1 MDALKKINWKQ
12 GKYILPLILYIPILF
27 VGYFVIDLFHT
38 EKADVPDKNLTTTEY
53 LNPVLPEAQMKGD
66 GIGNKYESMVKSY
79 GKIDDYSAM
88 ENIDRNEE
96 DEKETYDSRYTDDE
110 RNMLESEEAAKLA
123 EMERQLQA
131 SAQKGNEI
139 GEGQGVTDASRSQQR
154 EQDAMAEL
162 DRALAQA
169 RLQGQQ
175 ATNVPAEVPADTG
188 NLPSNKAEGTININ
202 ERAVN
207 GISEDDEAQEVVKKV
222 KVTSDYFNTL
232 AENDPEPNLIK
243 AIIDEDVK
251 AVDGSRVRLRLLDDI
266 EINETVVPKGTY
278 IYALMSGFGSQR
290 VKGNIKSILINDN
303 IIKVNLSLYD
313 TDGLEGLYVPSS
325 NFRETTKDVASGAM
339 SNTSSLTSSSS
350 TTGNSL
356 IQWGNQAISN
366 AVQKT
371 SNAISKS
378 IKKNTAKL
386 KYGTFVYLI
395 NGKEK
400 KNN

>member
-27 VGYFVIDLFHT
+27 IGYFVIDLFHT

-123 EMERQLQA
+123 EMERQIQA

-139 GEGQGVTDASRSQQR
+139 GEGQGVTDASRGQQR

-202 ERAVN
+202 ERAVK

-266 EINETVVPKGTY
+266 EINETVVPKGTC
-278 IYALMSGFGSQR
+278 IYALMNGFGSQR

-386 KYGTFVYLI
+386 KYGTFVYLV

>member
-1 MDALKKINWKQ
+1 MNKFKNINFKQ
-12 GKYILPLILYIPILF
+12 GKYIMPLVIYPLLLF

-38 EKADVPDKNLTTTEY
+38 EKAEIPDKNLATTEY
-53 LNPVLPEAQMKGD
+53 LNPDLPEAQMRGD
-66 GIGNKYESMVKSY
+66 GIGGKYESMVKSY

-96 DEKETYDSRYTDDE
+96 SQIEDYESKYSESDLEMLAQLQQSKEKGEA
-110 RNMLESEEAAKLA
+110 MLNPDLTSGYSEEQRLA
-123 EMERQLQA
+123 MQ
-131 SAQKGNEI
+131 
-139 GEGQGVTDASRSQQR
+139 QQR
-154 EQDAMAEL
+154 EREAMDEL
-162 DRALAQA
+162 NRALAQA

-175 ATNVPAEVPADTG
+175 ASQMPSEDEPNENMTNSQV
-188 NLPSNKAEGTININ
+188 SNVNQAEGKININ
-202 ERAVN
+202 EKAVTGLSDN
-207 GISEDDEAQEVVKKV
+207 EEPQEVVKKV
-222 KVTSDYFNTL
+222 KVTSDYFNTI
-232 AENDPEPNLIK
+232 AVNEPEAKLIK

-266 EINETVVPKGTY
+266 EINQITVPKGSY
-278 IYALMSGFGSQR
+278 LYATMSGFSSQR
-290 VKGNIKSILINDN
+290 VKGSIKSILVNDEL
-303 IIKVNLSLYD
+303 IKVSLSLYD

-339 SNTSSLTSSSS
+339 NNTSSLTQSS
-350 TTGNSL
+350 TSPGNAL
-356 IQWGNQAISN
+356 VQWGNQAITN

-378 IKKNTAKL
+378 IRKNSAKL

-400 KNN
+400 KND

>member
-1 MDALKKINWKQ
+1 MNKLKNINFKQ
-12 GKYILPLILYIPILF
+12 GKYILPLVLYPLLLI

-38 EKADVPDKNLTTTEY
+38 EKADIPDKNLATTEY
-53 LNPVLPEAQMKGD
+53 LNPDLPEAKMRGD
-66 GIGNKYESMVKSY
+66 GIGGKYESMVKSY

-96 DEKETYDSRYTDDE
+96 SQTEDYESKYSESDLE
-110 RNMLESEEAAKLA
+110 MLA
-123 EMERQLQA
+123 QLQQ
-131 SAQKGNEI
+131 SKEKGEAMI
-139 GEGQGVTDASRSQQR
+139 DQELTSGYTEEQRLAMQQQR
-154 EQDAMAEL
+154 EREAMEDL
-162 DRALAQA
+162 NRALAQA

-175 ATNVPAEVPADTG
+175 ASQM
-188 NLPSNKAEGTININ
+188 PSDDDQNPSIAYSPNANPEGKISIN
-202 ERAVN
+202 EKAVT
-207 GISEDDEAQEVVKKV
+207 GISDAEEVHEVVKKV
-222 KVTSDYFNTL
+222 KVTSDYFNTI
-232 AENDPEPNLIK
+232 AVNEPEAKLIK

-266 EINETVVPKGTY
+266 EINQITVPKGSY
-278 IYALMSGFGSQR
+278 LYATMSGFSSQR
-290 VKGNIKSILINDN
+290 VKGSIKSILVDDEL
-303 IIKVNLSLYD
+303 IKVSLSLYD

-339 SNTSSLTSSSS
+339 NNTSSLTQSS
-350 TTGNSL
+350 TSPGNAL
-356 IQWGNQAISN
+356 VQWGNQAITN

-378 IKKNTAKL
+378 IRKNSAKL

-400 KNN
+400 KND

>member
-1 MDALKKINWKQ
+1 MNKFNNINFKQ
-12 GKYILPLILYIPILF
+12 GKYIMPLVIYPLLLF

-38 EKADVPDKNLTTTEY
+38 EKAEIPDKNLATTEY
-53 LNPVLPEAQMKGD
+53 LNPDLPEAQMRGD
-66 GIGNKYESMVKSY
+66 GIGGKYESMVKSY

-96 DEKETYDSRYTDDE
+96 SQIEDYESKYSESDLEMLAQLQQSKEKGEA
-110 RNMLESEEAAKLA
+110 MLNPDLTSGYSEEQRLA
-123 EMERQLQA
+123 IQ
-131 SAQKGNEI
+131 
-139 GEGQGVTDASRSQQR
+139 QQR
-154 EQDAMAEL
+154 EREAMDEL
-162 DRALAQA
+162 NRALAQA

-175 ATNVPAEVPADTG
+175 ASQMPSEDEPNENVTNSQV
-188 NLPSNKAEGTININ
+188 SNVYQAEGKININ
-202 ERAVN
+202 EKAVTGLSDN
-207 GISEDDEAQEVVKKV
+207 EEPQEVVKKV
-222 KVTSDYFNTL
+222 KVTSDYFNTI
-232 AENDPEPNLIK
+232 AVNEPEAKLIK

-266 EINETVVPKGTY
+266 EINQITVPKGSY
-278 IYALMSGFGSQR
+278 LYATMSGFSSQR
-290 VKGNIKSILINDN
+290 VKGSIKSILVNDEL
-303 IIKVNLSLYD
+303 IKVSLSLYD

-339 SNTSSLTSSSS
+339 NNTSSLTQSS
-350 TTGNSL
+350 TSPGNAL
-356 IQWGNQAISN
+356 VQWGNQAITN

-378 IKKNTAKL
+378 IRKNSAKL

-400 KNN
+400 KND

>member
-1 MDALKKINWKQ
+1 MNKFKNINFKQ
-12 GKYILPLILYIPILF
+12 GKYIMPLVIYPLLLF

-38 EKADVPDKNLTTTEY
+38 EKAEIPDKNLATTEY
-53 LNPVLPEAQMKGD
+53 LNPDLPEAQMRGD
-66 GIGNKYESMVKSY
+66 GIGGKYESMVKSY

-96 DEKETYDSRYTDDE
+96 SQIEDYESKYSESDLEMLAQLQQSKEKGEA
-110 RNMLESEEAAKLA
+110 MLNPDLTSGYSEEQRLA
-123 EMERQLQA
+123 IQ
-131 SAQKGNEI
+131 
-139 GEGQGVTDASRSQQR
+139 QQR
-154 EQDAMAEL
+154 EREAMDEL
-162 DRALAQA
+162 NRALAQA

-175 ATNVPAEVPADTG
+175 ASQMPSEDEPNENVTNSQV
-188 NLPSNKAEGTININ
+188 SNVNQAEGKININ
-202 ERAVN
+202 EKAVTGLSDN
-207 GISEDDEAQEVVKKV
+207 EEPQEVVKKV
-222 KVTSDYFNTL
+222 KVTSDYFNTI
-232 AENDPEPNLIK
+232 AVNEPEAKLIK

-266 EINETVVPKGTY
+266 EINQITVPKGSY
-278 IYALMSGFGSQR
+278 LYATMSGFSSQR
-290 VKGNIKSILINDN
+290 VKGSIKSILVNDEL
-303 IIKVNLSLYD
+303 IKVSLSLYD

-339 SNTSSLTSSSS
+339 NNTSSLTQSS
-350 TTGNSL
+350 TSPGNAL
-356 IQWGNQAISN
+356 VQWGNQAITN

-378 IKKNTAKL
+378 IRKNSAKL

-400 KNN
+400 KND

>member
-1 MDALKKINWKQ
+1 MNKFKNINFKQ
-12 GKYILPLILYIPILF
+12 GKYIMPLVIYPLLLF

-38 EKADVPDKNLTTTEY
+38 EKAEIPDKNLATTEY
-53 LNPVLPEAQMKGD
+53 LNPDLPEAQMRGD
-66 GIGNKYESMVKSY
+66 GIGGKYESMVKSY

-96 DEKETYDSRYTDDE
+96 SQIEDYESKYSESDLEMLAQLQQSKEKGEA
-110 RNMLESEEAAKLA
+110 MLNPDLTSGYSEEQRLA
-123 EMERQLQA
+123 VQ
-131 SAQKGNEI
+131 
-139 GEGQGVTDASRSQQR
+139 QQR
-154 EQDAMAEL
+154 EREAMDEL
-162 DRALAQA
+162 NRALAQA

-175 ATNVPAEVPADTG
+175 ASQMPSEDEPNENVTNSQV
-188 NLPSNKAEGTININ
+188 SNVNQAEGKININ
-202 ERAVN
+202 EKAVTGLSDN
-207 GISEDDEAQEVVKKV
+207 EEPQEVVKKV
-222 KVTSDYFNTL
+222 KVTSDYFNTI
-232 AENDPEPNLIK
+232 AVNEPEAKLIK

-266 EINETVVPKGTY
+266 EINQITVPKGSY
-278 IYALMSGFGSQR
+278 LYATMSGFSSQR
-290 VKGNIKSILINDN
+290 VKGSIKSILVNDEL
-303 IIKVNLSLYD
+303 IKVSLSLYD

-339 SNTSSLTSSSS
+339 NNTSSLTQSS
-350 TTGNSL
+350 TSPGNAL
-356 IQWGNQAISN
+356 VQWGNQAITN

-378 IKKNTAKL
+378 IRKNSAKL

-400 KNN
+400 KND

>member
-1 MDALKKINWKQ
+1 M
-12 GKYILPLILYIPILF
+12 PL
-27 VGYFVIDLFHT
+27 V
-38 EKADVPDKNLTTTEY
+38 
-53 LNPVLPEAQMKGD
+53 
-66 GIGNKYESMVKSY
+66 
-79 GKIDDYSAM
+79 
-88 ENIDRNEE
+88 
-96 DEKETYDSRYTDDE
+96 
-110 RNMLESEEAAKLA
+110 
-123 EMERQLQA
+123 
-131 SAQKGNEI
+131 
-139 GEGQGVTDASRSQQR
+139 RSQQR

-202 ERAVN
+202 ERAVK

-386 KYGTFVYLI
+386 KYGTFVYLV

>member
-1 MDALKKINWKQ
+1 MNKFKNINFKQ
-12 GKYILPLILYIPILF
+12 GKYIMPLVIYPLLLF

-38 EKADVPDKNLTTTEY
+38 EKAEIPDKNLATIEY
-53 LNPVLPEAQMKGD
+53 LNPDLPEAQMRGD
-66 GIGNKYESMVKSY
+66 GIGGKYESMVKSY

-96 DEKETYDSRYTDDE
+96 SQIEDYESKYSESDLEMLAQLQQSKEKGEA
-110 RNMLESEEAAKLA
+110 MLNPDLTSGYSEEQRLA
-123 EMERQLQA
+123 IQ
-131 SAQKGNEI
+131 
-139 GEGQGVTDASRSQQR
+139 QQR
-154 EQDAMAEL
+154 EREAMDEL
-162 DRALAQA
+162 NRALAQA

-175 ATNVPAEVPADTG
+175 ASQMPSEDEPNENVTNSQV
-188 NLPSNKAEGTININ
+188 SNVNQAEGKININ
-202 ERAVN
+202 EKAVTGLSDN
-207 GISEDDEAQEVVKKV
+207 EEPQEVVKKV
-222 KVTSDYFNTL
+222 KVTSDYFNTITVN
-232 AENDPEPNLIK
+232 EPEAKLIK

-266 EINETVVPKGTY
+266 EINQITVPKGSY
-278 IYALMSGFGSQR
+278 LYATMSGFSSQR
-290 VKGNIKSILINDN
+290 VKGSIKSILVNDEL
-303 IIKVNLSLYD
+303 IKVSLSLYD

-339 SNTSSLTSSSS
+339 NNTSSLTQSS
-350 TTGNSL
+350 TSPGNAL
-356 IQWGNQAISN
+356 VQWGNQAITN

-378 IKKNTAKL
+378 IRKNSAKL

-400 KNN
+400 KND

>member
-1 MDALKKINWKQ
+1 MNKFKNINFKQ
-12 GKYILPLILYIPILF
+12 GKYIMPLVIYSLLLF

-38 EKADVPDKNLTTTEY
+38 EKAEIPDKNLATTEY
-53 LNPVLPEAQMKGD
+53 LNPDLQEAQMRGD
-66 GIGNKYESMVKSY
+66 GIGGKYESMVKSY

-96 DEKETYDSRYTDDE
+96 SQIEDYESKYSESDLEMLAQLQKSKEKGEA
-110 RNMLESEEAAKLA
+110 MLNPDLTSGYSEEQRLA
-123 EMERQLQA
+123 IQ
-131 SAQKGNEI
+131 
-139 GEGQGVTDASRSQQR
+139 QQR
-154 EQDAMAEL
+154 EREAMDEL
-162 DRALAQA
+162 NRALAQA

-175 ATNVPAEVPADTG
+175 ASQMPSEDEPNENVTNSQV
-188 NLPSNKAEGTININ
+188 SNVNQAEGKININ
-202 ERAVN
+202 EKAVTGLSDN
-207 GISEDDEAQEVVKKV
+207 EEPQEVVKKV
-222 KVTSDYFNTL
+222 KVTSDYFNTI
-232 AENDPEPNLIK
+232 AVNEPEAKLIK

-266 EINETVVPKGTY
+266 EINQITVPKGSY
-278 IYALMSGFGSQR
+278 LYATMSGFSSQR
-290 VKGNIKSILINDN
+290 VKGSIKSILVNDEL
-303 IIKVNLSLYD
+303 IKVSLSLYD

-339 SNTSSLTSSSS
+339 NNTSSLTQSS
-350 TTGNSL
+350 TSPGNAL
-356 IQWGNQAISN
+356 VQWGNQAITN

-378 IKKNTAKL
+378 IRKNSAKL

-400 KNN
+400 KND

>member
-1 MDALKKINWKQ
+1 MNKFKNINFKQ
-12 GKYILPLILYIPILF
+12 GKYIIPLVIYPLLLF

-38 EKADVPDKNLTTTEY
+38 EKAEIPDKNLATTEY
-53 LNPVLPEAQMKGD
+53 LNPDLPEAQMRGD
-66 GIGNKYESMVKSY
+66 GIGGKYESMVKSY

-96 DEKETYDSRYTDDE
+96 SQIEDYESKYSESDLEMLAQLQKSKEKGEA
-110 RNMLESEEAAKLA
+110 MLNPDLTSGYSEEQRLA
-123 EMERQLQA
+123 IQ
-131 SAQKGNEI
+131 
-139 GEGQGVTDASRSQQR
+139 QQR
-154 EQDAMAEL
+154 EREAMDEL
-162 DRALAQA
+162 NRALAQA

-175 ATNVPAEVPADTG
+175 ASQMPSEDEPNENVTNSQV
-188 NLPSNKAEGTININ
+188 SNVNQAEGKININ
-202 ERAVN
+202 EKAVTGLSDN
-207 GISEDDEAQEVVKKV
+207 EEPQEVVKKV
-222 KVTSDYFNTL
+222 KVTSDYFNTI
-232 AENDPEPNLIK
+232 AVNEPEAKLIK

-266 EINETVVPKGTY
+266 EINQITVPKGSY
-278 IYALMSGFGSQR
+278 LYATMSGFSSQR
-290 VKGNIKSILINDN
+290 VKGSIKRILVNDEL
-303 IIKVNLSLYD
+303 IKVSLSLYD

-339 SNTSSLTSSSS
+339 NNTSSLTQSS
-350 TTGNSL
+350 TSPGNAL
-356 IQWGNQAISN
+356 VQWGNQAITN

-378 IKKNTAKL
+378 IRKNSAKL

-400 KNN
+400 KND